1 VADKFG
7 SVVITVLS
15 DACEPR
21 HDSKGQ
27 LRPWTVYKLEY
38 LGQLARA
45 GNRALEVCT
54 GSEIHHCGSLIADVR
69 RLGAEYLSS
78 ISLANAEQ
86 LLWWYRSLL
95 ETLEARPEWKGR
107 RMVNELRLLAA
118 ELARQVRDG
127 ER

>member
-1 VADKFG
+1 
-7 SVVITVLS
+7 
-15 DACEPR
+15 
-21 HDSKGQ
+21 
-27 LRPWTVYKLEY
+27 
-38 LGQLARA
+38 
-45 GNRALEVCT
+45 
-54 GSEIHHCGSLIADVR
+54 VR

-95 ETLEARPEWKGR
+95 ETLESRPEWKGR

-118 ELARQVRDG
+118 ELARQLRDG